1 MRDEKDLVF
10 DVGAHVGDDSDFYLK
25 LGFRV
30 VAVEA
35 NPSLAAR
42 LRQRFAADIHSGRY
56 VLVDKA
62 IGTGHEPIKFFV
74 NRKTSTWGTADPSW
88 ALRNRRLGADSDE
101 ISVASV
107 PFADLL
113 QTYGCP
119 YYLKIDIQGADM
131 LCVMALKSVGCSPDY
146 LSIASSKTSWRELLK
161 EFDALESLGYT
172 RFKVVNQ
179 STHKPGNFTSRNGA
193 QIAHAFAAGASG
205 PFGENLAGEWLSRH
219 RAIMRYV
226 PIFMMYKT
234 IGDNT
239 FLDRHASTVRR
250 IPILEGLMGRVS
262 WYDTHATR
270 APG

>member
-1 MRDEKDLVF
+1 VREEKDLVF

-35 NPSLAAR
+35 NPGLAAG
-42 LRQRFAADIHSGRY
+42 LRQRFAAEIDSGRY

-62 IGTGHEPIKFFV
+62 IGSGHEPIKFFV
-74 NRKTSTWGTADPSW
+74 NRKTSVWGTADPSW
-88 ALRNRRLGADSDE
+88 ALRNRRLGAESDE
-101 ISVASV
+101 ISVPSV
-107 PFADLL
+107 PFTDLL

-131 LCVMALKSVGCSPDY
+131 LCVTALESAGCSPTY
-146 LSIASSKTSWRELLK
+146 ISIASSKTSWRGLLK
-161 EFDALESLGYT
+161 EFDALERLRYT

-179 STHKPGNFTSRNGA
+179 GTHKPGRFTTRNGTQLA
-193 QIAHAFAAGASG
+193 YAFEAGASG
-205 PFGENLAGEWLSRH
+205 PFGADLAGKWLTRS
-219 RAIMRYV
+219 RAIMKYV
-226 PIFMMYKT
+226 PIFLMYKSM
-234 IGDNT
+234 GDNT
-239 FLDRHASTVRR
+239 FLDRHAGTVRR

-270 APG
+270 SPG

>member
-1 MRDEKDLVF
+1 VREEKDLVF

-42 LRQRFAADIHSGRY
+42 LRERFAAEIHSGRY
-56 VLVDKA
+56 MLVNKA
-62 IGTGHEPIKFFV
+62 IGSGHEPITFFV
-74 NRKTSTWGTADPSW
+74 NRKTSVWGTADPSW
-88 ALRNRRLGADSDE
+88 ALRNRRLGAESDE
-101 ISVASV
+101 ISVPSV
-107 PFADLL
+107 PFSDLL

-131 LCVMALKSVGCSPDY
+131 LCVIALKSAGCKPTHI
-146 LSIASSKTSWRELLK
+146 SIASSKTSWRDLLK
-161 EFDALESLGYT
+161 EFEALEGLGYT
-172 RFKVVNQ
+172 KFKVVNQ
-179 STHKPGNFTSRNGA
+179 SAHQAGSYTTRNGA
-193 QIAHAFAAGASG
+193 QIAYAFEAGASG
-205 PFGENLAGEWLSRH
+205 PFGDNLAGDWLSRN
-219 RAIMRYV
+219 RAIMKYV

-234 IGDNT
+234 MGDNT

-250 IPILEGLMGRVS
+250 IPVLEGLMGRVS

-270 APG
+270 SPG

>member
-1 MRDEKDLVF
+1 MREEEDLVF

-42 LRQRFAADIHSGRY
+42 LKQRFAAEIDGGRY

-62 IGTGHEPIKFFV
+62 IGSGHEEITFFV
-74 NRKTSTWGTADPSW
+74 NRKTSVWGTADPSW
-88 ALRNRRLGADSDE
+88 ALRNQRLGAESDE
-101 ISVASV
+101 IRVPSV
-107 PFADLL
+107 PFGELL

-131 LCVMALKSVGCSPDY
+131 LCVTALKSADCRPTY
-146 LSIASSKTSWRELLK
+146 LSVASSKTSWRDLLK

-172 RFKVVNQ
+172 KFKVVNQ
-179 STHKPGNFTSRNGA
+179 GTHKSGQFTARNGR
-193 QIAHAFAAGASG
+193 QVTHAFEAGASG
-205 PFGENLAGEWLSRH
+205 PFGDDLTGEWLTRN

-234 IGDNT
+234 MGDNT

-250 IPILEGLMGRVS
+250 IPILEGLIGRVS

-270 APG
+270 SQG